1 MHKTKGSYVL
11 KALVAVMFLG
21 VGTAAHAKKPKIS
34 ILHCGVDEVTETMV
48 YNTISVSKASK
59 GHANHVVGSIDSEG
73 TGEWGDTG
81 DGMVEEIFV
90 DYVRTGAD
98 CCSST
103 ASCSEWPQES
113 HFSSCWG
120 AIASRSYLAS
130 CCSGPPD
137 CTSSG
142 AE

>member
-59 GHANHVVGSIDSEG
+59 GHANHVGGSIDSEG
-73 TGEWGDTG
+73 TGDFGGTG
-81 DGMVEEIFV
+81 EIIEEIFV
-90 DYVRTGAD
+90 NYVRTGAD
-98 CCSST
+98 CLLDDEGDLPKCSVLGVIEGQVCGSMEEEEP
-103 ASCSEWPQES
+103 A
-113 HFSSCWG
+113 
-120 AIASRSYLAS
+120 A
-130 CCSGPPD
+130 
-137 CTSSG
+137 
-142 AE
+142 

>member
-73 TGEWGDTG
+73 TGEWGG
-81 DGMVEEIFV
+81 AGEIMEEIFV

-98 CCSST
+98 CLLEGEGDLLKCGDLGVPVPEEGQVCGSKVEP
-103 ASCSEWPQES
+103 AV
-113 HFSSCWG
+113 
-120 AIASRSYLAS
+120 
-130 CCSGPPD
+130 
-137 CTSSG
+137 
-142 AE
+142 

>member
-1 MHKTKGSYVL
+1 
-11 KALVAVMFLG
+11 MFLG

-98 CCSST
+98 CLLEGDSDLLPRCAAPVPEEGQVCGSKVVP
-103 ASCSEWPQES
+103 AV
-113 HFSSCWG
+113 
-120 AIASRSYLAS
+120 
-130 CCSGPPD
+130 
-137 CTSSG
+137 
-142 AE
+142 

>member
-48 YNTISVSKASK
+48 YNAISVSKASK

-73 TGEWGDTG
+73 TGEFGDTG

-90 DYVRTGAD
+90 DYARTGND
-98 CCSST
+98 CLLEGEGGLPKCVDLGVPVPEEGQVCGSKV
-103 ASCSEWPQES
+103 
-113 HFSSCWG
+113 
-120 AIASRSYLAS
+120 
-130 CCSGPPD
+130 
-137 CTSSG
+137 
-142 AE
+142 

>member
-73 TGEWGDTG
+73 TGVFGGPGEII
-81 DGMVEEIFV
+81 EEIFV
-90 DYVRTGAD
+90 DYFRTG
-98 CCSST
+98 
-103 ASCSEWPQES
+103 
-113 HFSSCWG
+113 
-120 AIASRSYLAS
+120 
-130 CCSGPPD
+130 PD
-137 CTSSG
+137 CWLEGGDGSG
-142 AE
+142 LPKCSALVSVPEEDKMCGKVVPAA

>member
-48 YNTISVSKASK
+48 YNAISVSKASK

-73 TGEWGDTG
+73 TGEFEETG
-81 DGMVEEIFV
+81 DEIIEEIFV
-90 DYVRTGAD
+90 DYVRTGDD
-98 CCSST
+98 CLLDG
-103 ASCSEWPQES
+103 ES
-113 HFSSCWG
+113 DLEACG
-120 AIASRSYLAS
+120 AQLEGQV
-130 CCSGPPD
+130 CGMKV
-137 CTSSG
+137 
-142 AE
+142 